1 MGENEMTEVTNQDNA
16 NINATNQGAD
26 TSKEQQDIKDKSFTQ
41 ADIDK
46 AISERLKREK
56 DASEKRIAETLRKER
71 EEWERQSKLSE
82 EQRAEEQRKQME
94 SELSEKER
102 NLALRENRADARE
115 LLIERGIDSTLVD
128 FVVDVDADKTK
139 DNVNQLEKAYAQ
151 AVKAGVDKALA
162 GTTPKDTS
170 VTKPQADEKLSTK
183 DLLFGKKKL

>member
-1 MGENEMTEVTNQDNA
+1 MTEVTNQDNA

-26 TSKEQQDIKDKSFTQ
+26 TSKEEVKTFTQ
-41 ADIDK
+41 EDFDAQLSK
-46 AISERLKREK
+46 TLRERDAEREK
-56 DASEKRIAETLRKER
+56 RMQQQLKKER

>member
-1 MGENEMTEVTNQDNA
+1 MTEVTNPNPPAPTTDPVVPPV
-16 NINATNQGAD
+16 GD
-26 TSKEQQDIKDKSFTQ
+26 TPDDKSFTQ

-82 EQRAEEQRKQME
+82 EQRAEEQRKAME

-151 AVKAGVDKALA
+151 AVKQGVDKALA
-162 GTTPKDTS
+162 GTTPKDSSNEQRVETQQYGNTT
-170 VTKPQADEKLSTK
+170 VI
-183 DLLFGKKKL
+183 